1 VKAAACPAPVGRYP
15 HIVLGHGSGGRLS
28 QELLEHVFLPAFA
41 GTTLAAL
48 EDQALLP
55 GPTER
60 GARIAFTTDSF
71 VVSPLFFP
79 GGDIGRL
86 AVCGTVNDLCVG
98 GAIPHSLSA
107 AFVLEEGLA
116 IADLERIVRS
126 MAATCREA
134 GVEIVTG
141 DTKVVERGKADG
153 VFITTSGLGVV
164 PVGRAL
170 SISNARVGDALLVS
184 GPIGDHGVSILS
196 VREGLDFET
205 SLLSDCA
212 PLASLTRVMLEVSPN
227 IHCMR
232 DPTRGGLSGV
242 LHDIARR
249 SKVGVRID
257 EALVPVRAEV
267 RAASDMLGL
276 DPLYI
281 ACEGRLVAAIAPEDA
296 QRVLATVRSHPL
308 GQGAA
313 LIGQV
318 VAEQPGL
325 VRMRSRVGGER
336 VVPLLSG
343 EQLPRIC

>member
-1 VKAAACPAPVGRYP
+1 VSAACPVPLGRYS

-28 QELLEHVFLPAFA
+28 QELLEQVFLPALSSPV
-41 GTTLAAL
+41 LARL

-55 GPTER
+55 FPREP
-60 GARIAFTTDSF
+60 GARLAFTTDSF

-98 GAIPHSLSA
+98 GAVAHSLSA
-107 AFVLEEGLA
+107 AFVLEEGLL
-116 IADLERIVRS
+116 IDDLRRIVTS

-134 GVEIVTG
+134 GVQIVAG

-153 VFITTSGLGVV
+153 VFITTSGVGVV
-164 PVGRAL
+164 PVGRSL
-170 SISNARVGDALLVS
+170 SISNARVGDDLLVS

-196 VREGLDFET
+196 VREGFDFET
-205 SLLSDCA
+205 TLLSDCA
-212 PLASLTRVMLEVSPN
+212 PLASLTQTMLEISPN
-227 IHCMR
+227 IRCMR
-232 DPTRGGLSGV
+232 DPTRGGISGV
-242 LHDIARR
+242 LHDIARQSR
-249 SKVGVRID
+249 VGIWID
-257 EALVPVRAEV
+257 EARVPVRDEV

-281 ACEGRLVAAIAPEDA
+281 ACEGRLIAAIAPEDSD
-296 QRVLATVRSHPL
+296 RVLSAVRAHPL
-308 GQGAA
+308 GRGAA
-313 LIGQV
+313 LIGKV
-318 VAEQPGL
+318 VGDQPGL

-336 VVPLLSG
+336 IVPLLSG